1 MSSVSSQHNE
11 TPLRRSIG
19 VASTAAKMGL
29 RSMEAVTFWAAVLL
43 PFAYLPLLLGGLG
56 EGEQLVFTAF
66 VAANVFALVVGH
78 DHGRE

>member
-1 MSSVSSQHNE
+1 MSGVSSPHNE
-11 TPLRRSIG
+11 TPLRRSVG

-43 PFAYLPLLLGGLG
+43 PFAYLPLLFGGLG
-56 EGEQLVFTAF
+56 ESEQFVFTAL

>member
-1 MSSVSSQHNE
+1 MSSVSSPRTE

-43 PFAYLPLLLGGLG
+43 PFAYLPLLAGGLG
-56 EGEQLVFTAF
+56 GSEQFVFTAL
-66 VAANVFALVVGH
+66 VAANVVALVVGH